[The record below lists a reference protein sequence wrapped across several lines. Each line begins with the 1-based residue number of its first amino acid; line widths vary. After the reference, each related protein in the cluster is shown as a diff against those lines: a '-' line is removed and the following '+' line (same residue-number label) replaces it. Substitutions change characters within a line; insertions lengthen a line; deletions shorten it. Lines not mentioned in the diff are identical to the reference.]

1 MLLGAT
7 THVSGSAASGM
18 QRCAD
23 TSAAVFMCLIRAA
36 ADLLGQ
42 PRQPGA
48 AGALVQMWYHVQLKT
63 WLSQKIAAKIYDLDD
78 HLKPVKDRAESMIR
92 SRASGNLL
100 KFLLQVKPLAIT

>member
-1 MLLGAT
+1 MLLGAAT
-7 THVSGSAASGM
+7 QRRTQTSESAAGGR
-18 QRCAD
+18 QWCTD
-23 TSAAVFMCLIRAA
+23 TSAAAFMGLILVA

-78 HLKPVKDRAESMIR
+78 HLKPVKDLR
-92 SRASGNLL
+92 
-100 KFLLQVKPLAIT
+100 